1 MFGKLSK
8 STFVLPGNTPLDIV
22 LLLDSSDK
30 YRSVEFQ
37 SEKVFL
43 KDFVD
48 RLDPENTDAR
58 LSLYTYGSSAFS
70 QFTLDMYSTAGEMKQ
85 AVDFM
90 WFATGNGTPEPAIQ
104 TTVNEVFQD
113 HSNGNRECVPN
124 ILVLLTHSELS
135 DTVLINNV
143 SEDLSSML
151 VKCIIINM
159 AGTVAQ
165 TAFQTLTNGTTTV
178 LQVDDF
184 ATLETSAAS
193 VFQSVKASM

>member
-8 STFVLPGNTPLDIV
+8 STFVLSGNTPLDIV

-30 YRSVEFQ
+30 YRSVEFR

-43 KDFVD
+43 KDFID

-58 LSLYTYGSSAFS
+58 LSLYTYGSFAFS

-90 WFATGNGTPEPAIQ
+90 WVATGDGKPEPAIQ
-104 TTVNEVFQD
+104 RTVNEVFQD

-135 DTVLINNV
+135 DTLLINNV
-143 SEDLSSML
+143 SEDLSSRL
-151 VKCIIINM
+151 VQCIIINM

-165 TAFQTLTNGTTTV
+165 TSFQTFTNGTTTV

-193 VFQSVKASM
+193 VVQNVKASM